1 MRSRSPKSSSAK
13 SKPVPARSVR
23 AVLAYHGK
31 YFSGW
36 QAQKQGER
44 TVQQVFEAAL
54 KKAAGQA
61 PKLTAASRTDAGVH
75 AHGQAVNFDL
85 STETIRKVSAGR
97 GPSHFLFKLKE
108 ALNFHLPE
116 DIAVREVR
124 FAARGFSARFDAKA
138 KLYRYSIHASRSKPV
153 FDTDRVLWVHPD
165 LDTAAMRQAARIF
178 IGRHDFTA
186 FSALT
191 DDAEDRRRTI
201 LRFTVR
207 RSGDRVT
214 CDITGDA
221 FLQHQVR
228 IMVGTLIE
236 VGKGQRPAS
245 DIARLLKTRDRLQA
259 GRTAAPHGLA
269 LLKVYY

>member
-13 SKPVPARSVR
+13 SKPAPARSVR

-31 YFSGW
+31 HFSGW

-44 TVQQVFEAAL
+44 TVEQVFRQAL
-54 KKAAGQA
+54 KKAAGQE
-61 PKLTAASRTDAGVH
+61 PKLIAASRTDAGVH
-75 AHGQAVNFDL
+75 ARGQVVQFDL
-85 STETIRKVSAGR
+85 TRELIRKVSGGR
-97 GPSHFLFKLKE
+97 GPAHFLFKLRD

-116 DIAVREVR
+116 DVAVRDVR
-124 FAARGFSARFDAKA
+124 FVRPGFHARFGAKA
-138 KLYRYSIHASRSKPV
+138 KHYRYRIHASRSKPV
-153 FDTDRVLWVHPD
+153 FDADTVLWVHPD
-165 LDTAAMRQAARIF
+165 LDTDAMRAAAKAF
-178 IGRHDFTA
+178 VGRHDFTA

-201 LRFTVR
+201 RAFTVR

-214 CDITGDA
+214 CDIMGDA

-236 VGKGQRPAS
+236 VGKGRRPAS

-259 GRTAAPHGLA
+259 GRTAAPHGLT
-269 LLKVYY
+269 LVKVYY